1 MTLNQQAASGQV
13 ADDVEIAAMVAGKD
27 GLRVLLQP
35 QVDLLTGRIVSAEA
49 LARWQHPR
57 LGTVMPADFIPSIN
71 RQGLDR
77 KLFERVSVR
86 VIEMLQTMRRAGWP
100 FPLRSTRR
108 PARCPT
114 PGRSKRCCCASA
126 PPSCPPRCCGWS

>member
-27 GLRVLLQP
+27 GSGYCCSLRWTCLLAASYRP
-35 QVDLLTGRIVSAEA
+35 RPWP
-49 LARWQHPR
+49 LAAPR

-86 VIEMLQTMRRAGWP
+86 VIEMLQTMRRAGVAVP
-100 FPLRSTRR
+100 IAINAPASTLSD
-108 PARCPT
+108 A
-114 PGRSKRCCCASA
+114 GRSKRCCASA